1 MELEKILNN
10 PYLYNQ
16 LIYPYIAANRIIQ
29 TKLENIDEEMKCE
42 KTHSPIHMIQS
53 RIKSVDSIIEKLERK
68 AYPQTLEGINKLN
81 DIAGIRVVCHYVNDI
96 QYISQLFVLHEN
108 IRLIKQSNYIDY
120 PKENGYRS
128 LHLIVE
134 VPVYSKEEVMHVPV
148 ELQFRTIAMDCWA
161 TLEHELYY
169 KCNHVHCEKISQ
181 ELKLCAQMMAE
192 TDKKMQQIYQTIHN
206 KAKDN

>member
-68 AYPQTLEGINKLN
+68 AYPQTLE
-81 DIAGIRVVCHYVNDI
+81 
-96 QYISQLFVLHEN
+96 
-108 IRLIKQSNYIDY
+108 
-120 PKENGYRS
+120 
-128 LHLIVE
+128 
-134 VPVYSKEEVMHVPV
+134 
-148 ELQFRTIAMDCWA
+148 
-161 TLEHELYY
+161 
-169 KCNHVHCEKISQ
+169 
-181 ELKLCAQMMAE
+181 
-192 TDKKMQQIYQTIHN
+192 
-206 KAKDN
+206 